1 MKKFLALMLALALVL
16 SFSACGKSG
25 KEETASGPITVVDQM
40 GNEVTL
46 EKVPDKIVVLT
57 AAPCEI
63 IFALGAGDKVIAR
76 GKYCDYPEE
85 VLGIPETGSA
95 GDTNIEDIIA
105 KEPDLVIWDSMGQ
118 TEDQYNALTAAGIP
132 VLSTNADTIETTYE
146 SIILLGKVLG
156 KDQEA
161 ETIVND
167 MKQAFEQIE
176 KDAKDAGVEGKTV
189 YFEVSPLQW
198 GLWSA
203 GKETFMQEIA
213 DLLGLKNIF
222 DDTIGWVQVSEE
234 QIIERNPDY
243 IVTITMYYGEGPR
256 PEEEIASRPGW
267 ENVSA
272 VKDGNILC
280 IDTNLLSRPAP
291 RLVDGAKTLLEFITR
306 EK

>member
-1 MKKFLALMLALALVL
+1 MKKILALILALMLVL
-16 SFSACGKSG
+16 SFAACGKSG

-85 VLGIPETGSA
+85 ALALPETGSA

-105 KEPDLVIWDSMGQ
+105 MEPDLVIWDSMGQ

-132 VLSTNADTIETTYE
+132 VLSTNADTFETTYE
-146 SIILLGKVLG
+146 SIILIGKVLG
-156 KDQEA
+156 KDAEA

-167 MKQAFEQIE
+167 MKQSFEQIE
-176 KDAKDAGVEGKTV
+176 KDAKEAGIEGKTV
-189 YFEVSPLQW
+189 YFEVSPLVW

-203 GKETFMQEIA
+203 GTDTFMQEIA

-222 DDTIGWVQVSEE
+222 DDTTGWVQVSEE
-234 QIIERNPDY
+234 QVIERNPDY

-256 PEEEIASRPGW
+256 PEEEIASRDGW

>member
-1 MKKFLALMLALALVL
+1 MLAVLLAV
-16 SFSACGKSG
+16 SFFACGK
-25 KEETASGPITVVDQM
+25 KEEAAAGPITLTDQM

-46 EKVPDKIVVLT
+46 EKVPEKLVVLT

-63 IFALGAGDKVIAR
+63 IFGLGAGDKIIAR

-85 VLGIPETGSA
+85 ALAIPETGSA
-95 GDTNIEDIIA
+95 HETNIEDIISM
-105 KEPDLVIWDSMGQ
+105 EPDLVIWDSMGQ
-118 TEDQYNALTAAGIP
+118 TKEQYDALIAAGIP

-146 SIILLGKVLG
+146 SILIIGKALG
-156 KDQEA
+156 KDAEA
-161 ETIVND
+161 EKMVAD
-167 MKQAFEQIE
+167 MKAGFEDVAKQAKEAQL
-176 KDAKDAGVEGKTV
+176 EGKTV

-213 DLLGLKNIF
+213 DMLGLKNIF
-222 DDTIGWVQVSEE
+222 EDTTGWVEVSEE

-256 PEEEIASRPGW
+256 PEEEIMSRQGW
-267 ENVSA
+267 ENVTA

-280 IDTNLLSRPAP
+280 IDTNLLSRPTP

-306 EK
+306 